1 MPCGDLDVSQVDA
14 CVEHG
19 GDEGMPEH
27 GPGAQCR
34 GAPSPVLGDRT
45 KAMRPRI
52 WLPATAAAVSL
63 TLLGCGGS
71 GGSDEGSAPE
81 GSPEQ
86 GTCWAV
92 PAHSAIDW
100 DYEHWVDDSP
110 QVPCMEPHTT
120 ETAAVVPLKKSTVAE
135 AKKVARDSCW
145 NLVAEYLAVDLSH
158 WVHWTWAAFL
168 PSREE
173 IADGASWIRCDAVF
187 PTWDFSSVRSTT
199 AEAEMVAVNPPA
211 ELWACLDENPQKAK
225 QPLVPCDQPHEYEQT
240 GSLSSLT
247 GLDKYPSPAELT
259 AAAKRQCT
267 FHLPEEAGDV
277 AVTARWDPTLQEGY
291 RVDGACF
298 MFNKNGQPLPPGP

>member
-1 MPCGDLDVSQVDA
+1 M
-14 CVEHG
+14 
-19 GDEGMPEH
+19 
-27 GPGAQCR
+27 
-34 GAPSPVLGDRT
+34 LGDRI

-52 WLPATAAAVSL
+52 WLPAAVATLSL

-92 PAHSAIDW
+92 PANSAARHPSIAVDRE
-100 DYEHWVDDSP
+100 YWVDDSP
-110 QVPCMEPHTT
+110 QVPCTEPHTT
-120 ETAAVVPLKKSTVAE
+120 ETAAVVPLEKPTVAE
-135 AKKVARDSCW
+135 AEKVARDACW
-145 NLVAEYLAVDLSH
+145 NHVVAYLGVDLSH
-158 WVHWTWAAFL
+158 WVHWNWAAFL

-173 IADGASWIRCDAVF
+173 IADGASWIRCDAIF

-225 QPLVPCDQPHEYEQT
+225 QPLVPCDQPHQYEQT
-240 GSLSSLT
+240 GTLSSLP
-247 GLDKYPSPAELT
+247 GIDKYPSPAELT
-259 AAAKRQCT
+259 NAAKRQCT
-267 FHLPEEAGDV
+267 FDLPEEAGDV
-277 AVTARWDPTLQEGY
+277 AVTARWDPTLQEGS